1 MLCGTL
7 SNKIG
12 NRKVIIYGAG
22 ILGTEALNVLLQLK
36 KEILYFVD
44 RSEVKQKQ
52 EFHKYAVKSPEN
64 ILHEKESVAIV
75 VALNKS
81 EEVQIFLENIGLAEG
96 IDFFIWES
104 WIQGS
109 TCEIG
114 NMGNDFQGFEK
125 ILYYDKT
132 HPGVIL
138 LGNSTT
144 VSAFY
149 EIKSWSDYLLE
160 LFKADGVEVNIYNGA
175 IVGYSSLD
183 EALKLISAG
192 IDLKPTIVISYSG
205 IIDFAK
211 PSNTNNAGGGYIARG
226 WQQNEKVMRAVC
238 NEFGI
243 AFMGILQPSIYTRN
257 IDSYNLKSEN
267 EIRAWSGCKKT
278 VNERIENL
286 YQEAINLIQD
296 EEQLYDM
303 TGMFDKETDIYFG
316 RVHTNEK
323 GNRIIAKKIYELL
336 MNKYQQRLLP

>member
-1 MLCGTL
+1 M
-7 SNKIG
+7 
-12 NRKVIIYGAG
+12 
-22 ILGTEALNVLLQLK
+22 Q
-36 KEILYFVD
+36 
-44 RSEVKQKQ
+44 
-52 EFHKYAVKSPEN
+52 
-64 ILHEKESVAIV
+64 
-75 VALNKS
+75 
-81 EEVQIFLENIGLAEG
+81 
-96 IDFFIWES
+96 
-104 WIQGS
+104 
-109 TCEIG
+109 
-114 NMGNDFQGFEK
+114 
-125 ILYYDKT
+125 
-132 HPGVIL
+132 
-138 LGNSTT
+138 
-144 VSAFY
+144 
-149 EIKSWSDYLLE
+149 
-160 LFKADGVEVNIYNGA
+160 
-175 IVGYSSLD
+175 
-183 EALKLISAG
+183 
-192 IDLKPTIVISYSG
+192 
-205 IIDFAK
+205 
-211 PSNTNNAGGGYIARG
+211 GGGYIARG